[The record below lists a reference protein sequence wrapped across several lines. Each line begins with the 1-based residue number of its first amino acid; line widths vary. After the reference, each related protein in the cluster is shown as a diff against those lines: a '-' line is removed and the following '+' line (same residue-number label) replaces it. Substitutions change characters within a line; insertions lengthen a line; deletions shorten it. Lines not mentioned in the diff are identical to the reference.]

1 LREEKVETAV
11 KTTKE
16 VTSTIKVEKAAA
28 QIPTK
33 DEYNSFFEG

>member
-1 LREEKVETAV
+1 LREENVETVV
-11 KTTKE
+11 KSTKE
-16 VTSTIKVEKAAA
+16 VLSTVKVEKGTT